1 MLSEKKMKT
10 KLLALLLALL
20 FLLTAC
26 GKNDGSASMQETAAS
41 TESEITSEM
50 PSAEASVSEAVT
62 NGGVSEKAQPEQTQ
76 RQASPSPE
84 TEKPVESTASAPQHP
99 VLTPVPTTSAQQAD
113 SSENEKITVT
123 FSVECH
129 NAINYGILSQGSFA
143 QVLPADGIILPT
155 SSLEVKNGESV
166 MSALKKILKEN
177 RITYSIASS
186 GYVRMISGLSEFDC
200 GPYSGWMYKVNGNFP
215 SVSTKSY
222 PLREG
227 DRVEFVYTCNMGDV

>member
-1 MLSEKKMKT
+1 MRT
-10 KLLALLLALL
+10 KLLALLLAVL
-20 FLLTAC
+20 FLLSAC
-26 GKNDGSASMQETAAS
+26 RKNDASAEPAETS
-41 TESEITSEM
+41 TSAESEYTSEM
-50 PSAEASVSEAVT
+50 PSAEETQVETAADAGTS
-62 NGGVSEKAQPEQTQ
+62 QPTQGQTKSQ
-76 RQASPSPE
+76 VSPSPE
-84 TEKPVESTASAPQHP
+84 TAQPAEPTTSAPQHIE
-99 VLTPVPTTSAQQAD
+99 LTPVPTTSAQQTPD
-113 SSENEKITVT
+113 SENEKITVT

-143 QVLPADGIILPT
+143 QVLPADGIILRT
-155 SSLEVKNGESV
+155 SSIEVKNGESV

-186 GYVRMISGLSEFDC
+186 GYVRTISGLSEFDC

-215 SVSTKSY
+215 NVSTKSY